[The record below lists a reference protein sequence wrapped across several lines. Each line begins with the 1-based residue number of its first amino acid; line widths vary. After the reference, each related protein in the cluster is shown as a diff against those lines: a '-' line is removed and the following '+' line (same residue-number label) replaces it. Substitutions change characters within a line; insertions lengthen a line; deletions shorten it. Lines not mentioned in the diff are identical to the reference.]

1 MISPLYGRMTAVFA
15 PFTNFSDDNAFE
27 TIVIGG
33 GPAGCAC
40 ALWLHKLG
48 VRTWLVEASDALGGL
63 QRRSPYENL
72 WIPGVMGHTGEEVAR
87 ALHRHIHVIGV
98 PFHLNSRVSRI
109 EAADGGFRVRVEGET
124 IRGHYGTQHLVIATG
139 TQPVRGHFR
148 PAHNVAIGPGYPME
162 NLEVGNRK
170 IAILGG
176 GDNAFDQ
183 ARFVLQRGA
192 KSVTIYSRTPPRA
205 QAVLQAMVPQARVC
219 IGPYTAD
226 QLSMIVNGEVF
237 DAFGVMYG
245 FEAQLPDGLHQDL
258 ELKNENGFIAVSR
271 EGETVLSGLWACGEV
286 TDYWHPCVT
295 TSAAH
300 GIQVAK
306 QISLR
311 LGR

>member
-1 MISPLYGRMTAVFA
+1 MNTAFPL
-15 PFTNFSDDNAFE
+15 FTNFSDDVAFE
-27 TIVIGG
+27 AIVIGG
-33 GPAGCAC
+33 GPAGCAG

-48 VRTWLVEASDALGGL
+48 VHVLLIEAGDTLGGL
-63 QRRSPYENL
+63 QKRSPYENL
-72 WIPGVMGHTGEEVAR
+72 WIPGLMGHTGEQVAS
-87 ALHRHIHVIGV
+87 ALHHHIHAIGV
-98 PFHLNSRVSRI
+98 PCQLNSRVSRI
-109 EAADGGFRVRVEGET
+109 EAGDGGFSLRVESET
-124 IRGHYGTQHLVIATG
+124 VRGHYRTQHLVIATG

-148 PAHNVAIGPGYPME
+148 SAHNVAIGPGYPME
-162 NLEVGNRK
+162 NLEVRNRR

-192 KSVTIYSRTPPRA
+192 RSVAIYSRTPPRA
-205 QAVLQAMVPQARVC
+205 QAGLQAMVPQARVC

-226 QLSMIVNGEVF
+226 QASMTVNGEAF

-245 FEAQLPDGLHQDL
+245 FAAQLPDGLHQDL
-258 ELKNENGFIAVSR
+258 ELKNANGFIAVNR
-271 EGETVLSGLWACGEV
+271 QGETVLSGLWACGEV

>member
-1 MISPLYGRMTAVFA
+1 MTAAF
-15 PFTNFSDDNAFE
+15 PSFTNSSDDGAFE
-27 TIVIGG
+27 AIVIGG

-48 VRTWLVEASDALGGL
+48 VRALLVEASDALGGL

-72 WIPGVMGHTGEEVAR
+72 WIPGLMGHTGEEVAG
-87 ALHRHIHVIGV
+87 ALHRHVHAIGV
-98 PFHLNSRVSRI
+98 PCQLNSRVSRI
-109 EAADGGFRVRVEGET
+109 EAADGGFRLRVEGEAV
-124 IRGHYGTQHLVIATG
+124 RGHYGTQHLVIATG
-139 TQPVRGHFR
+139 TQPVRGHFQ
-148 PAHNVAIGPGYPME
+148 PAHNVAVGPGYPME
-162 NLEVGNRK
+162 NLEVRNCK

-192 KSVTIYSRTPPRA
+192 KSVTIFSRTPPRA
-205 QAVLQAMVPQARVC
+205 QPGLQALIPEAKVR

-226 QLSMIVNGEVF
+226 QARMTINGEVF

-245 FEAQLPDGLHQDL
+245 FAAQLPDGLPQDL
-258 ELKNENGFIAVSR
+258 ELKNENGFIAVNR
-271 EGETVLSGLWACGEV
+271 QGETVVSGLWACGEV

-306 QISLR
+306 QISLC

>member
-1 MISPLYGRMTAVFA
+1 MSAPASPITKPLTYEAV
-15 PFTNFSDDNAFE
+15 
-27 TIVIGG
+27 VIGG

-48 VRTWLVEASDALGGL
+48 VHALLIESSDALGGL

-72 WIPGVMGHTGEEVAR
+72 WIPGLMGHTGEQVAG
-87 ALHRHIHVIGV
+87 ALHRHIHEIGV
-98 PFHLNSRVSRI
+98 PCQLNSRVSQI
-109 EAADGGFRVRVEGET
+109 ETTEGGFGLGVESKTAHE
-124 IRGHYGTQHLVIATG
+124 HYDTRHVVLATG

-148 PAHNVAIGPGYPME
+148 PTRNVAIGPGFPME
-162 NLEVGNRK
+162 ALEVADRK

-192 KSVTIYSRTPPRA
+192 RSVTIFSRTSPRA
-205 QAVLQAMVPQARVC
+205 QTILQKMVPQAEVRV
-219 IGPYTAD
+219 GPYAANQAT
-226 QLSMIVNGEVF
+226 MTINGEGFDVF
-237 DAFGVMYG
+237 AIMYG
-245 FEAQLPDGLHQDL
+245 FEAQLPHGPPQDPQ
-258 ELKNENGFIAVSR
+258 LKNENGFVAVNR
-271 EGETVLSGLWACGEV
+271 QGETALSGLWACGEV

-295 TSAAH
+295 TSAAQ